1 MARTRN
7 DRAFGLQRRKIL
19 DAAEALFAEGGFH
32 QTGMAAICAAA
43 GMSPGALYRYFPS
56 KAAIIRGIVEDEAR
70 EAAAW
75 IGAVESAK
83 DVTSALVDALDTA
96 IVEVSAPGYRRLAL
110 EIAAEAARDP
120 EIGAV
125 MEAAENDLLTRIA
138 SAVTRAGNAEAAAA
152 NAETVLMLLNG
163 ALSAGARF
171 AALPAAARR
180 ERLAKI
186 VSVLTA

>member
-7 DRAFGLQRRKIL
+7 GRAVALQRRKIL
-19 DAAEALFAEGGFH
+19 DAAEALFAAGGFH

-75 IGAVESAK
+75 IDAVEKAA
-83 DVTSALVDALDTA
+83 DVKAALIDALDAA

-120 EIGAV
+120 AIAAV
-125 MEAAENDLLTRIA
+125 TDAAEEDLRIKIVAALKRAGSRDAEA
-138 SAVTRAGNAEAAAA
+138 SAGI
-152 NAETVLMLLNG
+152 VLMLLGG
-163 ALSAGARF
+163 AMSAGARF
-171 AALPAAARR
+171 AALPAENRR
-180 ERLAKI
+180 ERLSLLAAA
-186 VSVLTA
+186 LNA